1 MLAQIF
7 VLILYKIC
15 KSFAHKMDTI
25 ELTTTEFRQNQKKFL
40 DLAAQGVSILI
51 CRGKELFLLNRVS
64 IESRLDDETQR
75 KITQAREEFNTGE
88 TATINNP
95 AELKTFLESL

>member
-1 MLAQIF
+1 
-7 VLILYKIC
+7 
-15 KSFAHKMDTI
+15 MDTI

-95 AELKTFLESL
+95 TELKTFLESL

>member
-7 VLILYKIC
+7 VLILYKIS
-15 KSFAHKMDTI
+15 KSFAQNMDTI

-64 IESRLDDETQR
+64 IESRLDDETQK
-75 KITQAREEFNTGE
+75 KITQAREEFSTGE

>member
-1 MLAQIF
+1 
-7 VLILYKIC
+7 
-15 KSFAHKMDTI
+15 MDTI

-64 IESRLDDETQR
+64 IESRLDDKTQR

>member
-1 MLAQIF
+1 
-7 VLILYKIC
+7 
-15 KSFAHKMDTI
+15 MDTI

-75 KITQAREEFNTGE
+75 KITKAREEFNTGE

>member
-1 MLAQIF
+1 
-7 VLILYKIC
+7 
-15 KSFAHKMDTI
+15 MDTI

-51 CRGKELFLLNRVS
+51 CRGKELFMLNRVP

-75 KITQAREEFNTGE
+75 KIAQAREEFNSGD
-88 TATINNP
+88 TAKIRSQQ
-95 AELKTFLESL
+95 ELDAFLESL